1 VGNLAASHSPLC
13 DRRCQCP
20 LFNCNIF
27 GEARKTI
34 NSATL
39 LLLNTATGALVGILA
54 VAMNVNFCLKTGWS
68 QGSGILA
75 VVISIG
81 AFSII
86 GPAAKFTAKEANIAQ
101 TVASAAGQ

>member
-1 VGNLAASHSPLC
+1 ML
-13 DRRCQCP
+13 
-20 LFNCNIF
+20 NIF
-27 GEARKTI
+27 SARRTI
-34 NSATL
+34 NSATFL
-39 LLLNTATGALVGILA
+39 RLVLNTATGALVGILA